1 MLEEGY
7 HIAGADRRELG
18 FAVAE
23 PMVEEPVG
31 KAPGMID
38 RAGTDPALPNQ
49 ILFIIDAQ
57 GRSEEHTS
65 ELQSLMR
72 ISYAVFCLQKKNNT
86 YTKQKSTTNIHLD
99 SATDD
104 TKQ

>member
-7 HIAGADRRELG
+7 HIAGAARRELG

-38 RAGTDPALPNQ
+38 RAGPDPALPNQ

-57 GRSEEHTS
+57 GCTGELPRCRDRSWHRVAGASVGDKEPGDILALVGPAPVT
-65 ELQSLMR
+65 LVVR
-72 ISYAVFCLQKKNNT
+72 P
-86 YTKQKSTTNIHLD
+86 
-99 SATDD
+99 
-104 TKQ
+104 

>member
-57 GRSEEHTS
+57 GCTGDLPRCRDRKSVVS
-65 ELQSLMR
+65 GKSVSVRVDLGGRR
-72 ISYAVFCLQKKNNT
+72 IINKKKIKQPTNT
-86 YTKQKSTTNIHLD
+86 TKTQ
-99 SATDD
+99 
-104 TKQ
+104 